1 MPPRKLVLS
10 FVAFWFTLGAVVLV
24 ASVQTL
30 LGAPSGAV
38 HGPSHVHLAVLA
50 GIEAIAAAL
59 FLFPKTMRV
68 GATGLLV
75 TFAVAF
81 LAHALAGEFAMILL
95 VYAAGTV
102 FVLAHG
108 PVPLSWIRRRVA

>member
-10 FVAFWFTLGAVVLV
+10 FLVFWFTLGAVVLV
-24 ASVQTL
+24 ASVQTF
-30 LGAPSGAV
+30 LGALSGAG
-38 HGPSHVHLAVLA
+38 HAHVHLALLA

-59 FLFPKTMRV
+59 FLVPRTMRL
-68 GATGLLV
+68 GALGLLV

-81 LAHALAGEFAMILL
+81 LAHALAGEFEMILL

-102 FVLAHG
+102 FVLVHG
-108 PVPLSWIRRRVA
+108 PVPLNWIVRRIS